1 MQIEKAL
8 RALEEH
14 LQAQG
19 ILATACCDQAFAAQD
34 WRLRSAW
41 IGHFTRILEAMTAAG
56 NAVVRLQAAG
66 GRPPPPASPPSPPRL
81 PSLPLVPEEEED
93 PLPPP
98 FSRKQPPKVSAMDR
112 RGYPP
117 PLAGSGSSPAKR
129 GRGTTRSVVEGADA
143 DSPPA
148 LPPHPPAR
156 PRLAV

>member
-56 NAVVRLQAAG
+56 NAVVRLQAPG
-66 GRPPPPASPPSPPRL
+66 GRPPPAARPPPPAFPSPRLRL

-129 GRGTTRSVVEGADA
+129 GRGTTRSVVEGAAA
-143 DSPPA
+143 D
-148 LPPHPPAR
+148 
-156 PRLAV
+156 

>member
-66 GRPPPPASPPSPPRL
+66 GRSPPPALASFPLPLPRL
-81 PSLPLVPEEEED
+81 PPVPGEVEG
-93 PLPPP
+93 
-98 FSRKQPPKVSAMDR
+98 PPKSGGR
-112 RGYPP
+112 R
-117 PLAGSGSSPAKR
+117 
-129 GRGTTRSVVEGADA
+129 
-143 DSPPA
+143 
-148 LPPHPPAR
+148 
-156 PRLAV
+156 